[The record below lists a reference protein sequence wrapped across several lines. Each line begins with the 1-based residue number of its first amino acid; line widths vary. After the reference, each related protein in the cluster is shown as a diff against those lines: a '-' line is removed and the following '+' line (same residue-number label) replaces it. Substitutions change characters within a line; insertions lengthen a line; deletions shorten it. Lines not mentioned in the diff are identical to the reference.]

1 MTFVRKDDKVRYKVW
16 YKSEMNLEMNEIY
29 QESPSPL
36 NDQLLPKFKLS
47 MRQHRHSSVTS
58 VVKVGMDRAIIH
70 WGQMACGCL
79 FERDHGRLRGW
90 ECVFCFSA
98 GGPLLT
104 ITTSTVFASL
114 GKPLYVSLY
123 NTLTVNFM
131 PSLPMHFC
139 TIGAINKACSTL
151 QVTMCTC
158 IFACHLF
165 WINSCRTPASIVIDP
180 NAIKQI
186 FVLDYVCMPEN

>member
-1 MTFVRKDDKVRYKVW
+1 MRKDDKVRYKVW

-29 QESPSPL
+29 QESPSSL
-36 NDQLLPKFKLS
+36 NDQLLLKFKLS
-47 MRQHRHSSVTS
+47 MRQHSHSSVTS
-58 VVKVGMDRAIIH
+58 VVKVGLDRTIIH
-70 WGQMACGCL
+70 WGQMTCGCL
-79 FERDHGRLRGW
+79 FDRDHCRLGWGGGW
-90 ECVFCFSA
+90 EGVFCFSA

-114 GKPLYVSLY
+114 GKPLYVARY
-123 NTLTVNFM
+123 NMVTVNMM

-139 TIGAINKACSTL
+139 TIKAINKACSAL

-165 WINSCRTPASIVIDP
+165 LDKFMLNSSQYCDRSKLDQADID
-180 NAIKQI
+180 A
-186 FVLDYVCMPEN
+186 

>member
-1 MTFVRKDDKVRYKVW
+1 
-16 YKSEMNLEMNEIY
+16 MNEIY

-47 MRQHRHSSVTS
+47 MRQHFHSSVTS
-58 VVKVGMDRAIIH
+58 VVKVGLDRTIIH
-70 WGQMACGCL
+70 WGQMACGC
-79 FERDHGRLRGW
+79 FFDRDHCILGEW
-90 ECVFCFSA
+90 EGVFCFSA

-104 ITTSTVFASL
+104 ITTSTVFACV
-114 GKPLYVSLY
+114 GNPLYVPRY
-123 NTLTVNFM
+123 NRVTVNFM

-139 TIGAINKACSTL
+139 TIEAINKACSAL

-165 WINSCRTPASIVIDP
+165 WINSCQTPANIVIDP
-180 NAIKQI
+180 NVIKQI
-186 FVLDYVCMPEN
+186 LMLDYVRVPEN